1 MNPET
6 LNLLDLKEVTKSY
19 GSAKAVDACSLSFRA
34 GEVHALLGANGA
46 GKSTLVR
53 MVAGLTAMSEGA
65 MAFCGEDYA
74 PAGKRDAEAVGI
86 EIVQQELN
94 LIPTLSV
101 AENLF
106 LADLPAAAGVIR
118 RGVLR
123 QRARAAL
130 DRVGLSGIST
140 EAEVATLGIGQQ
152 QMVEI
157 AAALNR
163 KCRLLILDEPT
174 AALTSA
180 ESETLFDRLRG
191 LRSDGVGIIYI
202 SHRLD
207 EVAMLADSIS
217 VLRDGCCV
225 GTFAAADCST
235 DRMIELMSGQ
245 AMHRHAEHASF
256 VDQRSETL
264 RVEGLTGGLVKDVSF
279 QLHRG
284 EKLGI
289 AGLVGSGRS
298 ELLRLVFGA
307 DVATAGGV
315 CLGEGDALQ
324 SFRHPSEAVAAGI
337 AMVTESRK
345 ENGLLLP
352 ASVQT
357 NTTLVSMWQRFVS
370 FGMVRSQAEADA
382 ARSQCDALN
391 VRCES
396 LQQRIATLSGG
407 NQQKIVLAKWL
418 VHDADIFLLDEP
430 TRGIDVAA
438 RHRIYQL
445 VDALAADG
453 KSIVMVSSDL
463 DELLDVCDRIAVM
476 SNGRLVETFKRESWS
491 YEGIMQAVFSGYR
504 RGRTG

>member
-1 MNPET
+1 MNPEA
-6 LNLLDLKEVTKSY
+6 LNLLELKDVTKSY

-106 LADLPAAAGVIR
+106 LADLPATAGVIR

-140 EAEVATLGIGQQ
+140 ETEVATLGVGQQ

-174 AALTSA
+174 AALSSA

-217 VLRDGCCV
+217 VLRDGC
-225 GTFAAADCST
+225 
-235 DRMIELMSGQ
+235 
-245 AMHRHAEHASF
+245 
-256 VDQRSETL
+256 
-264 RVEGLTGGLVKDVSF
+264 
-279 QLHRG
+279 
-284 EKLGI
+284 
-289 AGLVGSGRS
+289 
-298 ELLRLVFGA
+298 
-307 DVATAGGV
+307 
-315 CLGEGDALQ
+315 
-324 SFRHPSEAVAAGI
+324 
-337 AMVTESRK
+337 
-345 ENGLLLP
+345 
-352 ASVQT
+352 
-357 NTTLVSMWQRFVS
+357 
-370 FGMVRSQAEADA
+370 
-382 ARSQCDALN
+382 
-391 VRCES
+391 
-396 LQQRIATLSGG
+396 
-407 NQQKIVLAKWL
+407 
-418 VHDADIFLLDEP
+418 
-430 TRGIDVAA
+430 
-438 RHRIYQL
+438 
-445 VDALAADG
+445 
-453 KSIVMVSSDL
+453 
-463 DELLDVCDRIAVM
+463 
-476 SNGRLVETFKRESWS
+476 
-491 YEGIMQAVFSGYR
+491 
-504 RGRTG
+504 

>member
-140 EAEVATLGIGQQ
+140 EAEVATLGVGQQ

-225 GTFAAADCST
+225 GTYAAADCST

-245 AMHRHAEHASF
+245 AVHRHAEHASF

-324 SFRHPSEAVAAGI
+324 CFRHPSEAVAAGI

-370 FGMVRSQAEADA
+370 FGMVHSQAEADA

>member
-1 MNPET
+1 MNPEA
-6 LNLLDLKEVTKSY
+6 LNLLELKDVTKSY

-53 MVAGLTAMSEGA
+53 MVAGLTAMSKGA

-74 PAGKRDAEAVGI
+74 PTGKRDAEAVGI

-106 LADLPAAAGVIR
+106 LADLPATAGVIR

-140 EAEVATLGIGQQ
+140 ETEVATLGVGQQ

-174 AALTSA
+174 AALSSA

-245 AMHRHAEHASF
+245 AVHRHAEHASF
-256 VDQRSETL
+256 VDQRSEVL

-324 SFRHPSEAVAAGI
+324 CFRHPSEAVAA
-337 AMVTESRK
+337 ESNGAKPR

-352 ASVQT
+352 HQFRQHNPRVDVAT
-357 NTTLVSMWQRFVS
+357 FHFIWHGAFT
-370 FGMVRSQAEADA
+370 GEADA

-391 VRCES
+391 VRCET
-396 LQQRIATLSGG
+396 LQQHCNVGGG

-438 RHRIYQL
+438 RR
-445 VDALAADG
+445 
-453 KSIVMVSSDL
+453 DL
-463 DELLDVCDRIAVM
+463 PAC
-476 SNGRLVETFKRESWS
+476 GRSCS
-491 YEGIMQAVFSGYR
+491 R
-504 RGRTG
+504 RKINRHGQQ

>member
-140 EAEVATLGIGQQ
+140 ETEVAVLGVGQQ

-174 AALTSA
+174 AALSSA

-191 LRSDGVGIIYI
+191 LRSEGVGIIYI

-235 DRMIELMSGQ
+235 DTMIELMSGQ
-245 AMHRHAEHASF
+245 AVHRHAEHASF

-324 SFRHPSEAVAAGI
+324 CFRHPSEAVAAGI
-337 AMVTESRK
+337 AMVTENRK

-357 NTTLVSMWQRFVS
+357 NTTLVSMWQRFAS

-491 YEGIMQAVFSGYR
+491 YEGIMQAAFSGYR